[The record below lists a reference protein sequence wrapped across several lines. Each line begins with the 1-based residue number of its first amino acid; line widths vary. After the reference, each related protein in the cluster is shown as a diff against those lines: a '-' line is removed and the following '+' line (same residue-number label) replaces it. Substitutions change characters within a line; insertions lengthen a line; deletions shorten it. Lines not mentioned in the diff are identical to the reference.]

1 MLSSLKPDKISFDK
15 MRLKNSK
22 PYSVASSRNSRNA
35 KWSYT
40 KWSQAKRLV
49 WKYSLLKNQV
59 ILLAEKRMEQKK
71 KTQKKQSFPKYAIFS
86 EIGPLPLSYSGE
98 KVHISGLDFS

>member
-1 MLSSLKPDKISFDK
+1 MIIHKMKSSETAGLEIFFVEESSN
-15 MRLKNSK
+15 LIGWEKNG
-22 PYSVASSRNSRNA
+22 
-35 KWSYT
+35 T
-40 KWSQAKRLV
+40 
-49 WKYSLLKNQV
+49 
-59 ILLAEKRMEQKK
+59 KK

>member
-1 MLSSLKPDKISFDK
+1 MLSSFKPDKISFDK
-15 MRLKNSK
+15 MSLKNSK

-40 KWSQAKRLV
+40 KWSQAERLV

-59 ILLAEKRMEQKK
+59 ILLAEKSMEQKK
-71 KTQKKQSFPKYAIFS
+71 NTKKQSFPKYAIFS

-98 KVHISGLDFS
+98 KVHIPGLDFS